1 MAFFNV
7 CVFCLIFLGGK
18 FYMKRRHFSLLI
30 LASVFTLGLTSCEG
44 AAQSSLG
51 SSSELSTSTADPNKT
66 IEKIEKTASTDNV
79 DTYTITFLD
88 GTTFTFTVTNG
99 EDGEDGHSPVITVNA
114 DGHLVIDGE
123 DTGVDIVG
131 EDGHSPKVTIGTN
144 GNWFVDDVDTGVSAK
159 GEKGDKGEPG
169 EDGRG
174 IVSIKLTSSEGN
186 VDTYTITYTDGTT
199 STFTVTNGKDGEQ
212 GIKGEDGH
220 STEISI
226 SEDGYWVIDGEKTD
240 FKATGEVTVV
250 EEYYSVTFDL
260 NGGEFLDF
268 DPETYS
274 SVAEGSSLDLP
285 VPFRDNYSFE
295 GWYTGRGINDGQFTS
310 ASVVSG
316 DLSLVAKWTSRRDR
330 YQLETEKENYIESYY
345 STYYSYSMDH
355 LSTYEKLMEFIG
367 RVNFA
372 SDLDE
377 IYQIDVEFYEW
388 FNSIPADQE
397 TVNSYLEGWAARHE
411 EYVQRF
417 NEAGLDMVGFEDEYQ
432 NLVNESSNNQTIQS
446 FQDIVWRMDT
456 LFSEM
461 EDYLYQNSFDEY
473 YRDERYDYYFSEN
486 QKFIIIFGDLYNE
499 ILNQYGYNIE
509 EILSNLLAAQTN
521 LEVDNYLDILEDY
534 FNQLRNNYEIYS
546 TYSAEF
552 IQNVISYMDLK
563 WGEATARLEP
573 GSYEEYQMRF
583 DELKNE
589 FSGNSSDD
597 YYFFEKYIEN
607 FRILIDDL
615 LRVNSID
622 FNFWPVNPFNFFHS
636 ANPETYRALLGD
648 TVDISSYVKQ
658 YEENGFVLEGIYL
671 NYDNNNAVFSEPLD
685 PSCYSI
691 ENCELYVSN
700 EYFDPMYE
708 NYYFLYFKY
717 SVSDASLA
725 RDALLDTVL
734 EFEGQIDQA
743 YEINGLE
750 PTDFSEEFAAV
761 KEKVGLVTD
770 QTTYDEAYNEVD
782 SLYMDIT
789 IDIAIKMYDLEVAKL
804 LETYP
809 NLVDD
814 PLYEETMA
822 QYETLKES
830 LISATSFE
838 EMYSYMYKIGNLIQE
853 VQKYAESLA

>member
-18 FYMKRRHFSLLI
+18 FYMKRRHFSLLV
-30 LASVFTLGLTSCEG
+30 LASVFTLGLTSCVD

-397 TVNSYLEGWAARHE
+397 TVNSYLEGWADRHE

-615 LRVNSID
+615 LRVNSVE

-636 ANPETYRALLGD
+636 ANPETYSALLGD

-743 YEINGLE
+743 YEMNGLE

>member
-7 CVFCLIFLGGK
+7 CVSSLIFLGGK
-18 FYMKRRHFSLLI
+18 LYMKRRHFSLLI
-30 LASVFTLGLTSCEG
+30 LASVFTLGLTSCED

-99 EDGEDGHSPVITVNA
+99 EDGKDGHSPVITVNEN
-114 DGHLVIDGE
+114 GHLVIDGE

-159 GEKGDKGEPG
+159 GEKGDKGEQG

-212 GIKGEDGH
+212 GINGEDGH
-220 STEISI
+220 SSEISI

-316 DLSLVAKWTSRRDR
+316 DLSLVAKWTSIRDR
-330 YQLETEKENYIESYY
+330 YQLETEKEHNIESYY
-345 STYYSYSMDH
+345 STYYSYSLDH

-377 IYQIDVEFYEW
+377 LSQIDVEFYKW

-397 TVNSYLEGWAARHE
+397 TVNSYLEGWAVRYE

-417 NEAGLDMVGFEDEYQ
+417 NEAGLDMVDFEDKYQ
-432 NLVNESSNNQTIQS
+432 NLVNESTNNQTIQS
-446 FQDIVWRMDT
+446 FEDIVWSMDA

-461 EDYLYQNSFDEY
+461 EDYLHQNSFDEY
-473 YRDERYDYYFSEN
+473 YRDERHNHYVSEN
-486 QKFIIIFGDLYNE
+486 QKFIIVFGDLYNE

-521 LEVDNYLDILEDY
+521 LEVDEYSATLEYY
-534 FNQLRNNYEIYS
+534 FSELRNNYDIYS
-546 TYSAEF
+546 KYSAEF
-552 IQNVISYMDLK
+552 TQNVISYMDLK
-563 WGEATARLEP
+563 WGEATAGLEP

-597 YYFFEKYIEN
+597 YYFFEKYIES
-607 FRILIDDL
+607 FHILIDEL
-615 LRVNSID
+615 LRVNSVE
-622 FNFWPVNPFNFFHS
+622 FNFWTVNPFNFFDG
-636 ANPETYRALLGD
+636 ANPETYSALLGD

-691 ENCELYVSN
+691 ENCELYVSD
-700 EYFDPMYE
+700 EYFDPMHD

-743 YEINGLE
+743 YEMNGLE

-770 QTTYDEAYNEVD
+770 QTTYDEAYNEVE

-789 IDIAIKMYDLEVAKL
+789 IDIGIKMYDLEVAKL

-809 NLVDD
+809 TLVDD

-822 QYETLKES
+822 QYENLKES

-838 EMYSYMYKIGNLIQE
+838 EMNSYMYEIGNLIQV

>member
-1 MAFFNV
+1 MAFFDV
-7 CVFCLIFLGGK
+7 CVFSLIFLGGK

-30 LASVFTLGLTSCEG
+30 LASVFTLGLTSCED

-51 SSSELSTSTADPNKT
+51 SGSELSTSTADPNKT

-99 EDGEDGHSPVITVNA
+99 EDGEDGHSPVITVNEN
-114 DGHLVIDGE
+114 GHLVIDGE

-159 GEKGDKGEPG
+159 GEKGDKGEAG

-220 STEISI
+220 SSEISI

-316 DLSLVAKWTSRRDR
+316 DLSLVAKWTSISDR
-330 YQLETEKENYIESYY
+330 YQLETEKEHHIDNYY
-345 STYYSYSMDH
+345 SIYYSYSLDH

-372 SDLDE
+372 SDRDE
-377 IYQIDVEFYEW
+377 IFQIDNEFHEW

-397 TVNSYLEGWAARHE
+397 TINSYLEGWAVRYE

-417 NEAGLDMVGFEDEYQ
+417 NEAGLDMVDFEDKYQ

-446 FQDIVWRMDT
+446 FQELVWRMDA
-456 LFSEM
+456 LFFEM
-461 EDYLYQNSFDEY
+461 EDYLHQNSFDEY
-473 YRDERYDYYFSEN
+473 YRDERYEYYFSEN

-509 EILSNLLAAQTN
+509 EILSNLLVAQTN
-521 LEVDNYLDILEDY
+521 LEVDDYSATLEYY
-534 FNQLRNNYEIYS
+534 FNELRNNYDIYS
-546 TYSAEF
+546 KYSAEF
-552 IQNVISYMDLK
+552 TQNVISHMDLK
-563 WGEATARLEP
+563 WGEATAELEP

-589 FSGNSSDD
+589 FSGNPNDD
-597 YYFFEKYIEN
+597 YYFFDKYIEN
-607 FRILIDDL
+607 FHILIDEL
-615 LRVNSID
+615 LRVNSIE
-622 FNFWPVNPFNFFHS
+622 FSFWTVNPFNFFDG
-636 ANPETYRALLGD
+636 ANPETYSALLGD

-700 EYFDPMYE
+700 EYFDPMYS

-725 RDALLDTVL
+725 RDALLGTVL

-743 YEINGLE
+743 YEMNGLE

-804 LETYP
+804 LEKYP
-809 NLVDD
+809 TLVDD

-838 EMYSYMYKIGNLIQE
+838 EMTSYMYEIGNLIQE

>member
-1 MAFFNV
+1 
-7 CVFCLIFLGGK
+7 
-18 FYMKRRHFSLLI
+18 MKRRHFSLLI
-30 LASVFTLGLTSCEG
+30 LASVFTLGLTSCED

-99 EDGEDGHSPVITVNA
+99 EDGEDGHSPVITVNEN
-114 DGHLVIDGE
+114 GHLVIDGE

-212 GIKGEDGH
+212 GINGEDGH

-316 DLSLVAKWTSRRDR
+316 DLSLVAKWTSVSDR
-330 YQLETEKENYIESYY
+330 YQLETEKENYIETYY

-372 SDLDE
+372 SDMDE
-377 IYQIDVEFYEW
+377 IYQIDNEFHEW

-397 TVNSYLEGWAARHE
+397 TINSYLEGWAAKHD

-417 NEAGLDMVGFEDEYQ
+417 NEAGLDMVDFEDKYQ
-432 NLVNESSNNQTIQS
+432 NLVNESSNPQTIQS
-446 FQDIVWRMDT
+446 FQEIVWLMDA

-461 EDYLYQNSFDEY
+461 EDYLYQSSFDEY
-473 YRDERYDYYFSEN
+473 YRDERYNYYVSVN
-486 QKFIIIFGDLYNE
+486 QRFIIIFGDLYNE
-499 ILNQYGYNIE
+499 ILNQYGGYNIE
-509 EILSNLLAAQTN
+509 EILSNLLAAKTN
-521 LEVDNYLDILEDY
+521 LEVNEYSAILDDY
-534 FNQLRNNYEIYS
+534 FSQLRNDYDIYS
-546 TYSAEF
+546 KYSAEF
-552 IQNVISYMDLK
+552 TQNVISYMDLN
-563 WGEATARLEP
+563 WGEATAKLEP

-589 FSGNSSDD
+589 FSGNTSDD
-597 YYFFEKYIEN
+597 YYFFDNYIEN
-607 FRILIDDL
+607 FDILIDEL
-615 LRVNSID
+615 LRVNSIE
-622 FNFWPVNPFNFFHS
+622 FSFWTVNPFDFFDG
-636 ANPETYRALLGD
+636 ANPQTYGALLGE

-691 ENCELYVSN
+691 ENCELYVSD
-700 EYFDPMYE
+700 EYFDPMYD

-734 EFEGQIDQA
+734 EFEGQIDQG
-743 YEINGLE
+743 YEMNGLE
-750 PTDFSEEFAAV
+750 PTDFSEEFAVV

-809 NLVDD
+809 TLVDD

-838 EMYSYMYKIGNLIQE
+838 EMTSYMYEIGNLIQE

>member
-1 MAFFNV
+1 MAFLMCAF
-7 CVFCLIFLGGK
+7 FSLIFLGGK

-30 LASVFTLGLTSCEG
+30 LASVFTLGLTSCEY

-99 EDGEDGHSPVITVNA
+99 EDGEDGHSPVITVNEN
-114 DGHLVIDGE
+114 GHLVIDGE

-159 GEKGDKGEPG
+159 GEKGDKGEAG

-330 YQLETEKENYIESYY
+330 YQLENEKEHYIETYY

-372 SDLDE
+372 SDMDE
-377 IYQIDVEFYEW
+377 IYQIDNEFYEW

-397 TVNSYLEGWAARHE
+397 TINSHLEEWAVRYE

-417 NEAGLDMVGFEDEYQ
+417 NEAGLDMVDFEDKYQ
-432 NLVNESSNNQTIQS
+432 NLVNESSNPQTIQTL
-446 FQDIVWRMDT
+446 QEIVGRMDA
-456 LFSEM
+456 LFYEM
-461 EDYLYQNSFDEY
+461 DDYLYQNSFDEH
-473 YRDERYDYYFSEN
+473 YRDERYNYYVSVN

-499 ILNQYGYNIE
+499 ILNQYGGYNIE
-509 EILSNLLAAQTN
+509 ETLSNLLAAKTN
-521 LEVDNYLDILEDY
+521 LEVNEYSTILEDY
-534 FNQLRNNYEIYS
+534 FSQLRNNYDIYS
-546 TYSAEF
+546 KYSAEF
-552 IQNVISYMDLK
+552 TQNVISYMDLK
-563 WGEATARLEP
+563 WGEATAKLEP

-589 FSGNSSDD
+589 FSGNPKND
-597 YYFFEKYIEN
+597 YYFFDEYIEN
-607 FRILIDDL
+607 FDILIDEL
-615 LRVNSID
+615 LSVNSIE
-622 FNFWPVNPFNFFHS
+622 FIFWTVNPFNFFHG
-636 ANPETYRALLGD
+636 ANPETNSALLGD
-648 TVDISSYVKQ
+648 TVNISSYVKQ

-671 NYDNNNAVFSEPLD
+671 NYDNDNAVFSEPLD

-700 EYFDPMYE
+700 EYFDPMSGT
-708 NYYFLYFKY
+708 YFLYFKY
-717 SVSDASLA
+717 SVSDATLA
-725 RDALLDTVL
+725 RDALLGTVL
-734 EFEGQIDQA
+734 EFEGQIDQT
-743 YEINGLE
+743 YEMYGLE

-770 QTTYDEAYNEVD
+770 QTTYDEAYNEVA

-789 IDIAIKMYDLEVAKL
+789 IDITIKMYDLEVAKL

-809 NLVDD
+809 TLVDD

-838 EMYSYMYKIGNLIQE
+838 EMYSYMDEIGNLIQE

>member
-30 LASVFTLGLTSCEG
+30 LASVFTLGLTSCVD

-99 EDGEDGHSPVITVNA
+99 EDGEDGHSPVITVNEN
-114 DGHLVIDGE
+114 GHLVIDGE

-159 GEKGDKGEPG
+159 GEKGDKGEAG

-397 TVNSYLEGWAARHE
+397 TVNSYLEGWADRHE

-461 EDYLYQNSFDEY
+461 EDYLHQNSFDEY

-521 LEVDNYLDILEDY
+521 LEVDEYSAILEDY
-534 FNQLRNNYEIYS
+534 FSQLRNNYDIYS
-546 TYSAEF
+546 NYSAEF

-615 LRVNSID
+615 LRVNSVE

-636 ANPETYRALLGD
+636 ANPETYSALLGD

-658 YEENGFVLEGIYL
+658 YEDNGFVLEGIYL

-743 YEINGLE
+743 YEMNGLE

-838 EMYSYMYKIGNLIQE
+838 EMYSYMYEIGNLIQE